1 MLNAGVMVEL
11 QTLFEKNGVAQGS
24 VLSPFL
30 FNIYMNEL
38 DTFVLNISKK
48 RSIAFSRLEHDQSE
62 AKRVYLKM
70 MQPFSTREL
79 AKTLRKYGSP
89 DAMVSA
95 LRKLKKEFY
104 DKYGRTCGVDL
115 KTRRIQYVRY
125 ADDFLIGIVG
135 PKAFAADI
143 RKEIDQ
149 FIKGNLHLEIKKHDI
164 VSRSEGGVH
173 FLGHVIKL
181 MN

>member
-1 MLNAGVMVEL
+1 MEEL
-11 QTLFEKNGVAQGS
+11 KILFEKNGVAQGS

-30 FNIYMNEL
+30 FNLYMNEL
-38 DTFVLNISKK
+38 DTFVLNLSKK
-48 RSIAFSRLEHDQSE
+48 RIIAYSRLEFDQSE
-62 AKRVYLKM
+62 AKKEYLKM
-70 MQPFSTREL
+70 MKPFSTREL
-79 AKTLRKYGSP
+79 AKTLRKYGSS

-104 DKYGRTCGVDL
+104 DKYGRAHSVDL

-135 PKAFAADI
+135 PKAFAVDV
-143 RKEIDQ
+143 RKKIDQ

-164 VSRSEGGVH
+164 VSRSEGGVY